1 MMPAGGG
8 NSKLGTHSGRTQINA
23 LYADTHVSTLSYR
36 QFSLTEDEEGLKQ
49 WWPEGVKAEEKP

>member
-8 NSKLGTHSGRTQINA
+8 TRSWAHSGRTQINA

-49 WWPEGVKAEEKP
+49 WWPEGAKAEEKP